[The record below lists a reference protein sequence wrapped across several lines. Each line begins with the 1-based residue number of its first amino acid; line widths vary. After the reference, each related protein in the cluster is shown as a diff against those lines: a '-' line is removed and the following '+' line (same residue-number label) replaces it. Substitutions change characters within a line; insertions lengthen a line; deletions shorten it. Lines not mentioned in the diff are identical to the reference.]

1 LEKLRA
7 DNVRLQR
14 LLKLTKAQ
22 ARAADPDQ
30 ATLTGAPQ
38 SPVSTTSSP
47 EDKIRFYFDL
57 FRCRTDIYALRWEN
71 RRDGRSRWMPAIKG
85 YWRKGMNRAEAP
97 YLPLTPDV
105 DGEHLRGDLHIGLY
119 PLADDDT
126 CWWVAADSTNR
137 PRCSMPWPA

>member
-1 LEKLRA
+1 MEVDTVSAKERFPGELETLRA
-7 DNVRLQR
+7 DNDRLQR

-38 SPVSTTSSP
+38 SPVRMMSSP

-71 RRDGRSRWMPAIKG
+71 RRDGRSRWIPAIKATG
-85 YWRKGMNRAEAP
+85 AKA
-97 YLPLTPDV
+97 
-105 DGEHLRGDLHIGLY
+105 
-119 PLADDDT
+119 
-126 CWWVAADSTNR
+126 
-137 PRCSMPWPA
+137 